1 MPRKPSVKQSGNTPE
16 KAFGKALRKARE
28 KRGFSQDG
36 LAHKTGYSRNYV
48 GQIERGE
55 KNPTLRI
62 ILDLA
67 EALEVRAASMIAYV
81 ESQRKA
87 PKHYQK
93 TEDIRQRRHSGQ

>member
-1 MPRKPSVKQSGNTPE
+1 MPRKPSVKQSGDTPE
-16 KAFGKALRKARE
+16 KAFGRALRKARE
-28 KRGFSQDG
+28 KRGLSQDG

-67 EALEVRAASMIAYV
+67 EALEVRAATMIAFV
-81 ESQRKA
+81 ESERRTKR
-87 PKHYQK
+87 
-93 TEDIRQRRHSGQ
+93 RQHQ